1 MKTFDKPLSAADTR
15 PEALGARPGAVAII
29 ASATLIEGLRVQA
42 EAGLRAASLH
52 ALPADA
58 AVPAALLKGVD
69 LLVLEVAAG
78 SAPSLDRMARIR
90 ESHPGLAIIA
100 AVENAD
106 VALVRSLLR
115 QGVADVAEL
124 PFAAPALAA
133 QVAEAA
139 ARGEGKVSSA
149 ERLAPMITVAGSL
162 GGCGATTIITHLAAA
177 LARQGGA
184 RRGVCVI
191 DLDLQAGEVACY
203 AGQKPQ
209 VTVTALL
216 DAGERLDAELLH
228 SAVTDSGHGFVLI
241 AAPDVILPL
250 DHVDDAHLLRLLDL
264 ARREFDIVLVDLPT
278 DWTSWALSVALASS
292 DVLLVVEASV
302 ASMRQAKR
310 RLDLFDTVG
319 LDRGAVRLVANRVEH
334 RMFRAIGVDQIRE
347 VLEHDIFAV
356 LSDED
361 SAMRSAQDEGLMITE
376 THRRSRFA
384 AEIEALA
391 AQLTSE
397 GR

>member
-1 MKTFDKPLSAADTR
+1 
-15 PEALGARPGAVAII
+15 
-29 ASATLIEGLRVQA
+29 
-42 EAGLRAASLH
+42 
-52 ALPADA
+52 
-58 AVPAALLKGVD
+58 
-69 LLVLEVAAG
+69 
-78 SAPSLDRMARIR
+78 
-90 ESHPGLAIIA
+90 
-100 AVENAD
+100 
-106 VALVRSLLR
+106 
-115 QGVADVAEL
+115 
-124 PFAAPALAA
+124 
-133 QVAEAA
+133 
-139 ARGEGKVSSA
+139 
-149 ERLAPMITVAGSL
+149 
-162 GGCGATTIITHLAAA
+162 
-177 LARQGGA
+177 
-184 RRGVCVI
+184 
-191 DLDLQAGEVACY
+191 DLQAGELACY

-361 SAMRSAQDEGLMITE
+361 SAMRSAQDEGLMIT
-376 THRRSRFA
+376 HRRSRFA

>member
-29 ASATLIEGLRVQA
+29 ASATLIEG
-42 EAGLRAASLH
+42 
-52 ALPADA
+52 LPADA

-90 ESHPGLAIIA
+90 ESHPGLAIIP

-162 GGCGATTIITHLAAA
+162 GGCGATTIIPHLAAA

-184 RRGVCVI
+184 RRVS
-191 DLDLQAGEVACY
+191 
-203 AGQKPQ
+203 
-209 VTVTALL
+209 LL
-216 DAGERLDAELLH
+216 C
-228 SAVTDSGHGFVLI
+228 
-241 AAPDVILPL
+241 
-250 DHVDDAHLLRLLDL
+250 
-264 ARREFDIVLVDLPT
+264 
-278 DWTSWALSVALASS
+278 
-292 DVLLVVEASV
+292 
-302 ASMRQAKR
+302 
-310 RLDLFDTVG
+310 
-319 LDRGAVRLVANRVEH
+319 
-334 RMFRAIGVDQIRE
+334 
-347 VLEHDIFAV
+347 
-356 LSDED
+356 
-361 SAMRSAQDEGLMITE
+361 
-376 THRRSRFA
+376 
-384 AEIEALA
+384 
-391 AQLTSE
+391 
-397 GR
+397 